1 MLLPVLLSLIFTI
14 ILAIGL
20 WLIIKNMLHH
30 RNISQV
36 QNDFINNMTH
46 EFKTPIATISL
57 ASDSILNP
65 SILHKHDKVSY
76 FTGMIKKENKRMNR
90 LVEKIL
96 QMARLENKEFKLEK
110 QKVNVHEIIEM
121 ISENTK
127 IKLNG
132 KGDLKI
138 QLNAGNHVVQAD
150 QVHITN
156 VFYNLI
162 DNAIKYSEEPVWIE
176 IHTFNLKNQL
186 FIRIKDSGQGINKK
200 DIQHIFDRFYRV
212 EAGNVHNT
220 KGYGL
225 GLTYVKAVIDKH
237 HGQINVK
244 SELGVGSTFEIRL
257 PI

>member
-1 MLLPVLLSLIFTI
+1 
-14 ILAIGL
+14 
-20 WLIIKNMLHH
+20 
-30 RNISQV
+30 
-36 QNDFINNMTH
+36 
-46 EFKTPIATISL
+46 
-57 ASDSILNP
+57 
-65 SILHKHDKVSY
+65 
-76 FTGMIKKENKRMNR
+76 MNR